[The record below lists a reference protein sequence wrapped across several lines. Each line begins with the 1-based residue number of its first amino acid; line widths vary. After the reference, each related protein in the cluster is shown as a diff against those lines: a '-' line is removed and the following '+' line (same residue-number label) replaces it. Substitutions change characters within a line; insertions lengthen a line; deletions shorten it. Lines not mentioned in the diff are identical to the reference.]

1 MKSKIIYPAIV
12 GSFLILFFL
21 SCSKSD
27 SGSNPTPLQGTTI
40 DIINMAFPAST
51 TVKVGTKVNWVNKDS
66 FAHTVTSDDGTT
78 FNSGTLAGG
87 ATFSF
92 TPTVAGS
99 FAYHCNIHSNM
110 HGTLI
115 VTP

>member
-1 MKSKIIYPAIV
+1 MKSKIIYSAIV
-12 GSFLILFFL
+12 GCLLILFFL

-27 SGSNPTPLQGTTI
+27 SGSNPPPVGGTTI
-40 DIINMAFPAST
+40 DIANMSFPAST
-51 TVKVGTKVNWVNKDS
+51 TVKEGTKVNWVNKDS
-66 FAHTVTSDDGTT
+66 FTHTVTSDDGTT
-78 FNSGTLAGG
+78 FNSGNLAGG

-92 TPTVAGS
+92 TPTAAGS